1 MKLSN
6 SNKIFL
12 SSIFFLLSFITL
24 NAEEESIDIWKKKN
38 QENENKEKIIESN
51 DIKPDSPLK
60 INKINPIDPNIII
73 DKADKKNILQ
83 PELYGV
89 LDPDENNFTL
99 AMWAKTDAG
108 EIRSIIS
115 RINKLNLSS
124 LSESL
129 FIDTM
134 LTYSYLPKNMSD
146 KEFLDMKI
154 NWMIKNKKDDL
165 LETFLNK
172 NDNFHNKNKII
183 QYLVDKNI
191 AGANLKNGCQ
201 KINFINKE
209 IVDAYLE
216 KFKIY
221 CLIFNNKK
229 NQAQLQYDILK
240 EQGMSDNFFDN
251 KINFLFGIT
260 DKTDNK
266 IKDDN
271 LLNFYLSSITIKD
284 FKYEP
289 NKKTKRIIWEYLSSA
304 NLIVLENIDDIEKIK
319 NLEIAAN
326 KDTFEKTKIFEI
338 YKRIPFNLNTLINA
352 EDLYQTLDTLN
363 ARALIYQ
370 KFLLSDSIENKIKL
384 LVTLKELFKRDN
396 LLNVYVQFMSQSL
409 QKLEQDEIPDSYK
422 SVVEKNIISN
432 IDVKLGRIKYDDK
445 ILHRSR
451 TIRFYT
457 ESNTSI
463 KKAQKDFEN
472 VYKKIRKNK
481 KYFFSAKDLAL
492 VESLELDGFAIPKE
506 INIEELSNKYSKPD
520 NLLKLVTNQEIGLLA
535 LKFVEIIGE
544 DDVSDLDP
552 ETIYFIV
559 HILNKANLIK
569 LRNKIII
576 SSLPLRA

>member
-6 SNKIFL
+6 SNKFFL
-12 SSIFFLLSFITL
+12 PLIFFLLSFTSL
-24 NAEEESIDIWKKKN
+24 DAEEESIDIWKKDNKKI
-38 QENENKEKIIESN
+38 ESKEKIIKTNNINSES
-51 DIKPDSPLK
+51 SLQ
-60 INKINPIDPNIII
+60 INKIDSIDSNILI
-73 DKADKKNILQ
+73 DNANNKNISQ
-83 PELYGV
+83 SNLYGI
-89 LDPDENNFTL
+89 LDPDENNFSLT
-99 AMWAKTDAG
+99 MWSNTDAND
-108 EIRSIIS
+108 IRSIIN
-115 RINKLNLSS
+115 RINKLNLSN
-124 LSESL
+124 LAESL
-129 FIDTM
+129 FVDTM

-154 NWMIKNKKDDL
+154 NWMIKNNKDDL
-165 LETFLNK
+165 LEIFLNK

-191 AGANLKNGCQ
+191 AGANLKSGCE

-209 IVDAYLE
+209 IVDSYLE

-240 EQGMSDNFFDN
+240 EQGMSNSFFDN

-260 DKTDNK
+260 EKTDNK

-271 LLNFYLSSITIKD
+271 LLNFYLSSITVKD

-289 NKKTKRIIWEYLSSA
+289 NKKTKKIIWEYLSSA
-304 NLIVLENIDDIEKIK
+304 NLIVLEDIEDIEKIK

-326 KDTFEKTKIFEI
+326 EDTFEKTKIFEI
-338 YKRIPFNLNTLINA
+338 YKRIPFSLNTLINA
-352 EDLYQTLDTLN
+352 EDLHQTLDTLN

-370 KFLLSDSIENKIKL
+370 KFLLSDNIENKIKL
-384 LVTLKELFKRDN
+384 LVTLKDLFKKDN
-396 LLNVYVQFMSQSL
+396 LLNVYVQFMSESL
-409 QKLEQDEIPDSYK
+409 KELDDEKIPESYK

-432 IDVKLGRIKYDDK
+432 IEAKLGRIKYDDK
-445 ILHRSR
+445 VLHRSR
-451 TIRFYT
+451 TIRYYT
-457 ESNTSI
+457 EPNTSI
-463 KKAQKDFEN
+463 KKSQKDLEN

-492 VESLELDGFAIPKE
+492 IESLKLDGFEIPKE
-506 INIEELSNKYSKPD
+506 INIKELSNKYSKPD
-520 NLLKLVTNQEIGLLA
+520 NLLNLVTNEEIGLLA

-544 DDVSDLDP
+544 DEVSELDP

-559 HILNKANLIK
+559 HILNKANLTK

>member
-1 MKLSN
+1 MKLLN

-12 SSIFFLLSFITL
+12 PFIFFLLSFSTL
-24 NAEEESIDIWKKKN
+24 NSEEESVDIWKKNN
-38 QENENKEKIIESN
+38 QEIQTKEKN
-51 DIKPDSPLK
+51 IKSDDVKQNLSLE
-60 INKINPIDPNIII
+60 INKINSIDPNIII
-73 DKADKKNILQ
+73 DKTNNENA
-83 PELYGV
+83 PETNLYGI
-89 LDPDENNFTL
+89 LDPEENNFSLT
-99 AMWAKTDAG
+99 MWSNTNASD
-108 EIRSIIS
+108 IRSIIS

-124 LSESL
+124 LAESL
-129 FIDTM
+129 FLNTM
-134 LTYSYLPKNMSD
+134 LTYSYLPKDMSD
-146 KEFLDMKI
+146 EEFLDMKI
-154 NWMIKNKKDDL
+154 NWMIKNNKDDL
-165 LETFLNK
+165 LESFLNK

-191 AGANLKNGCQ
+191 AGANLKSGCQ

-209 IVDAYLE
+209 IVDSYLE

-260 DKTDNK
+260 EKTDNK

-304 NLIVLENIDDIEKIK
+304 NLIVLEDIEDIEKIK

-326 KDTFEKTKIFEI
+326 EDTFEKTKIFEI

-352 EDLYQTLDTLN
+352 EDLYQTLEPLN

-370 KFLLSDSIENKIKL
+370 KFLLADSIENKIEL
-384 LVTLKELFKRDN
+384 LVTLKELFKKDN
-396 LLNVYVQFMSQSL
+396 LLNVYVQFMSQNL
-409 QKLEQDEIPDSYK
+409 KEIDQDKIPESYK
-422 SVVEKNIISN
+422 SVVAKNIIS
-432 IDVKLGRIKYDDK
+432 DLEVKLGRIKYDDK

-451 TIRFYT
+451 TIRYYT
-457 ESNTSI
+457 EPNTSI
-463 KKAQKDFEN
+463 KKSQKDLEN
-472 VYKKIRKNK
+472 VYKKIKKNR

-492 VESLELDGFAIPKE
+492 IESLKLDGFKIPKE
-506 INIEELSNKYSKPD
+506 INIKELSNNYSKPD
-520 NLLKLVTNQEIGLLA
+520 NLLNLVTNQEIGLLA

-544 DDVSDLDP
+544 DEVSDLDP

-559 HILNKANLIK
+559 HTLNKAKLFK

-576 SSLPLRA
+576 SSLPLRV